1 MPLSME
7 GGIKNQNSNKGI
19 LLQISNLDVA
29 YKYVKVK
36 YVRFFADYQQNR
48 VYEGKEIIKKYEI
61 SDLDTLFI
69 SITGTEQTEDFDPNI
84 LNITKFNPQH
94 ILTQA
99 QCKNM
104 LFMGNVSQ
112 LTDNYKELSDISLRI
127 IPYLAKQNLDTVTNS
142 YQASDPGYYSS
153 ENMYNKVGYFNQEF
167 YSFGIV
173 YIYNNGTLSNVYPT
187 LGLELKD
194 DEWSPNLPSI
204 LEEEK
209 NTTGLIKRNYIPIDN
224 QGWIDINNSRYL
236 NAKGV
241 CKINTESPYQKNT
254 VFNIKFNIP
263 EDVSEYLIEKLNIRG
278 YFFVRQKRTPN
289 CLAQGYLLPFDEQ
302 LKAPI
307 LETGLNNKKYYTECF
322 VTQKKTITEQIP
334 APRLLSSIT
343 GRTTIDI
350 TTTIAQPKYV
360 SQTYEGRLREYSK
373 SFKPSN
379 HCYALICPD
388 FLLNQP
394 YYNQIFN
401 SSEFYIRQISD
412 NSELVQESRLYK
424 ETESVNYNDNSNLN
438 KVTLCSVTENVP
450 TVAINDKI
458 YKLEKGKAEEAFRFE
473 YAEVDTGT
481 YSAGDDSAKK
491 TVNDATNIVRGW
503 YSPFVAVYSENSL
516 QTGQLYAI
524 YQTNS
529 LNLVEQFNQRMY
541 LSEPYYAI
549 SQRNSLIKK
558 DVNINCFRGDCYI
571 NTFTYRLNRNFND
584 PSLPNNDDIIDEKTW
599 IDNYDAF
606 NSGKWNKISLSD
618 LNGLQMGS
626 WITFKCRSSI
636 NYALRSVDH
645 SYVSEE
651 ALMGAPR
658 SFYPKSQLFAKG
670 ENKLPESYLYN
681 DAYRTTVGY
690 KCYYALQDV
699 NYIKNN
705 FSNRIQYSAIAIQDS
720 FKNNYRDSLSTYHRD
735 YSIEYGSIQKLVSF
749 EGYLLV
755 IMEHGIGLAVI
766 NERILA
772 GQGDGNPVFINT
784 QNVLPEELTI
794 ITDTIGTQWPE
805 SVIKT
810 ESGYVYGVDTVSKK
824 IWRVKGQQLEIIS
837 DFKVNKFLIDNIS
850 LGERELY
857 PTIGLKNIKTH
868 YNNNKKDVMFTFYDD
883 VYKDEEKVWNL
894 CFNELLNE
902 FVTFYSWVPSYSENI
917 DTQFFTFNRNTS
929 KWLSLLAKSNYNIPT
944 NHGIVLDSPV
954 CNLSNELEYDSL
966 PAVYYSPQLDQA
978 VTIKNQDGTTTS
990 LQPQTINKNI
1000 ILPNVKFKIEKDHQQ
1015 NYKYFDI
1022 AQRIGENIAN
1032 LKYDYI
1038 RYLVKNGYDDQH
1050 RIYYWLSYILEPKI
1064 DENGDHIKDDQGED
1078 ILIDY
1083 LGINQDVII
1092 NTDVCSF
1099 QMKFT
1104 VNGLQ
1109 DFNLKNYTTQRIEGA
1124 SFIIPKEKTIM
1135 LYKHNDGYYK
1145 TYTMQ
1150 SVDPGISDTSILKEI
1165 LQSKG
1170 DVPEGIDTYRWATPN
1185 DTLYEDSQ
1193 GPIDYVSLGYEDN
1206 ILEYPQQTG
1215 VTPKWATYDWIL
1227 YKHSLQEQNNQ
1238 GQEELRE
1245 HWLTSKYIYDKNT
1258 NELISTSQESKLLSS
1273 FVTIPSMLS
1282 IYQYRGDS
1290 ICKFFG
1296 ETSEGLEILKYNEEN
1311 NLYEAVSDIV
1321 MNGIYKIKAENI
1333 SVANLK
1339 YGSLQRLSIPISFPR
1354 RFYNGNVNF
1363 KIQDLKIE
1371 EGDKCTPYTPYGAN
1385 LPERIYTTL
1394 DIDELK
1400 NKFKQQKVIQ
1410 LYVTPYYEY
1419 TIPEANTVQEIQLDK
1434 TQTVAFTLS
1443 DIVNNPMLTDEDQ
1456 DWPALSTDFYLHGQA
1471 GIFNVAENLYPTYWY
1486 GETHPFEFEFVVN
1499 DKIAQQKI
1507 FNNLVIVANKVE
1519 PESFHFEIEGDNYEF
1534 SYDKRTMYFR
1544 QEATK
1549 NLYQNL
1555 GSDILYNRKYTDI
1568 IEDKYTQEQYY
1579 RGGDDYKY
1587 DISGMSYPVAT
1598 GGLVQQKKSTIFP
1611 LYYNRIDT
1619 YNEIYDIYR
1628 EMIDKDSNAY
1638 DFKNLS
1644 GSEIKWYRD
1653 LNQFNIVTHI
1663 KNSPID
1669 LVGRLRGNSFYKEGT
1684 WNVQIPSIIFN
1695 QANEFN
1701 SNGQSTWVTVS
1712 DTLKEDGPLSEAIW
1726 NSDDKK
1732 YLLLQ

>member
-1 MPLSME
+1 MENTVKFKLFLNTLRQQGNLTYEYNPFYNYQTDVDLCKIDDTYIVPRDCAVNIKTGDILTKLKTTTSGTYYIDLRGKEFFIKDSKSNATDDSDFIKEFDEKNLFATAGSIIDLDTDKLGFDLEHPVDIEVQPSYDGSVNLILNDNKNIPRLINSRFSVREKNTYEIVDRIGENDTNIYNSKNFEKDSALYFQQSTIASTQFVQLTVGNLPVGQYCFYFSYCDSDGNESDIIDETGVIPVFIGADKMPLSME

-29 YKYVKVK
+29 YKYVKVR
-36 YVRFFADYQQNR
+36 YVRFFADYRQNR

-127 IPYLAKQNLDTVTNS
+127 IPCLAKQNLDTVTNS

-194 DEWSPNLPSI
+194 DGWSPNLPSI

-209 NTTGLIKRNYIPIDN
+209 TTTGETIPGLIKRNYIPIDN

-236 NAKGV
+236 NSKGV
-241 CKINTESPYQKNT
+241 CKINTESSYQKNT
-254 VFNIKFNIP
+254 VFNIKFTIP
-263 EDVSEYLIEKLNIRG
+263 KEVSEYLIEKLNIRG

-438 KVTLCSVTENVP
+438 KVTLCSVTEDVP

-929 KWLSLLAKSNYNIPT
+929 KWLSLLARSNYNIPT

-954 CNLSNELEYDSL
+954 CNLDSL
-966 PAVYYSPQLDQA
+966 PIVYYSPQLDQA
-978 VTIKNQDGTTTS
+978 VTIKNQDGTTKL
-990 LQPQTINKNI
+990 LQTQTKNQNI
-1000 ILPNVKFKIEKDHQQ
+1000 ILPGVKFNIEKDHWQ
-1015 NYKYFDI
+1015 NYKCFSI
-1022 AQRIGENIAN
+1022 SEESNRIETTLEND
-1032 LKYDYI
+1032 K
-1038 RYLVKNGYDDQH
+1038 
-1050 RIYYWLSYILEPKI
+1050 
-1064 DENGDHIKDDQGED
+1064 
-1078 ILIDY
+1078 
-1083 LGINQDVII
+1083 
-1092 NTDVCSF
+1092 
-1099 QMKFT
+1099 
-1104 VNGLQ
+1104 
-1109 DFNLKNYTTQRIEGA
+1109 LKNL
-1124 SFIIPKEKTIM
+1124 FKT
-1135 LYKHNDGYYK
+1135 
-1145 TYTMQ
+1145 
-1150 SVDPGISDTSILKEI
+1150 
-1165 LQSKG
+1165 
-1170 DVPEGIDTYRWATPN
+1170 
-1185 DTLYEDSQ
+1185 
-1193 GPIDYVSLGYEDN
+1193 
-1206 ILEYPQQTG
+1206 
-1215 VTPKWATYDWIL
+1215 
-1227 YKHSLQEQNNQ
+1227 
-1238 GQEELRE
+1238 
-1245 HWLTSKYIYDKNT
+1245 
-1258 NELISTSQESKLLSS
+1258 
-1273 FVTIPSMLS
+1273 
-1282 IYQYRGDS
+1282 
-1290 ICKFFG
+1290 
-1296 ETSEGLEILKYNEEN
+1296 
-1311 NLYEAVSDIV
+1311 
-1321 MNGIYKIKAENI
+1321 
-1333 SVANLK
+1333 
-1339 YGSLQRLSIPISFPR
+1339 
-1354 RFYNGNVNF
+1354 
-1363 KIQDLKIE
+1363 
-1371 EGDKCTPYTPYGAN
+1371 
-1385 LPERIYTTL
+1385 
-1394 DIDELK
+1394 
-1400 NKFKQQKVIQ
+1400 QKVVQ
-1410 LYVTPYYEY
+1410 LYVTPYYKYAIPGSE
-1419 TIPEANTVQEIQLDK
+1419 TIQEIQLDK
-1434 TQTVAFTLS
+1434 TQIVAFTLS
-1443 DIVNNPMLTDEDQ
+1443 DIVNNSMLTDDAQ

-1568 IEDKYTQEQYY
+1568 VEDKYTQEQYY
-1579 RGGDDYKY
+1579 RGGDNYKY

-1669 LVGRLRGNSFYKEGT
+1669 LVGILRGNSFYKEGT

-1695 QANEFN
+1695 QANEYK
-1701 SNGQSTWVTVS
+1701 S
-1712 DTLKEDGPLSEAIW
+1712 DGTSKWIDVLDDLKKDGPLKDWDNKIPPIVINTDQIPDDLDEEKVTVDRLPNIYQNGYWTKSITTTPWTSRKEVKIRDKWMKVRIRYSGKNLAIIHSIMTLF
-1726 NSDDKK
+1726 NIS
-1732 YLLLQ
+1732 YN

>member
-1 MPLSME
+1 MENTVTFNLFLNTLRQQGNLTYEYNPFYNYQTDVDLCKIDDTYIVPRDCAVNIKTGDILTKLKTTTSGTYYIDLRGKEFFIKDPNSNVKDDDSDFIKGFDEKNLFATAGSIIDLDTDKLGFDLEHPVDIEVQPSYDGSVNLILNDNKNIPRLINSRFSVREKNTYEIVDRIGENDTNIYNSKNFEKDSALYFQQSTIASTQFVQLIVGNLPVGQYCFYFSYCDSDGNESDIIDETGVIPVFIGADKMPLSIE

-29 YKYVKVK
+29 YKYIKVR

-209 NTTGLIKRNYIPIDN
+209 TTSGLIKRNYIPIDN
-224 QGWIDINNSRYL
+224 QGWVDINNSRYL

-241 CKINTESPYQKNT
+241 CKINTESSYQKNT

-263 EDVSEYLIEKLNIRG
+263 KEVSEYLIEKLNIRG
-278 YFFVRQKRTPN
+278 YFFVRQKRVPN

-350 TTTIAQPKYV
+350 TTTITQPKYV

-438 KVTLCSVTENVP
+438 KVTLCSVTEDVP

-503 YSPFVAVYSENSL
+503 YSPFVAVYSENNL

-529 LNLVEQFNQRMY
+529 LNLTEQFNQRMY

-681 DAYRTTVGY
+681 DAYRITVGY
-690 KCYYALQDV
+690 KCYYTLQDV

-824 IWRVKGQQLEIIS
+824 IWRVKGQSLEIIS

-954 CNLSNELEYDSL
+954 CNLNSL
-966 PAVYYSPQLDQA
+966 PMVYYSPQLDQA
-978 VTIKNQDGTTTS
+978 VIIKNQDGTTKS
-990 LQPQTINKNI
+990 LQTQTKNQNI
-1000 ILPNVKFKIEKDHQQ
+1000 ILPDVKFKIEKDHWQ
-1015 NYKYFDI
+1015 NYKCFSI
-1022 AQRIGENIAN
+1022 SESNRIE
-1032 LKYDYI
+1032 
-1038 RYLVKNGYDDQH
+1038 
-1050 RIYYWLSYILEPKI
+1050 
-1064 DENGDHIKDDQGED
+1064 
-1078 ILIDY
+1078 
-1083 LGINQDVII
+1083 
-1092 NTDVCSF
+1092 T
-1099 QMKFT
+1099 T
-1104 VNGLQ
+1104 
-1109 DFNLKNYTTQRIEGA
+1109 LKN
-1124 SFIIPKEKTIM
+1124 
-1135 LYKHNDGYYK
+1135 
-1145 TYTMQ
+1145 
-1150 SVDPGISDTSILKEI
+1150 
-1165 LQSKG
+1165 
-1170 DVPEGIDTYRWATPN
+1170 
-1185 DTLYEDSQ
+1185 
-1193 GPIDYVSLGYEDN
+1193 
-1206 ILEYPQQTG
+1206 
-1215 VTPKWATYDWIL
+1215 
-1227 YKHSLQEQNNQ
+1227 
-1238 GQEELRE
+1238 
-1245 HWLTSKYIYDKNT
+1245 
-1258 NELISTSQESKLLSS
+1258 
-1273 FVTIPSMLS
+1273 
-1282 IYQYRGDS
+1282 
-1290 ICKFFG
+1290 
-1296 ETSEGLEILKYNEEN
+1296 
-1311 NLYEAVSDIV
+1311 
-1321 MNGIYKIKAENI
+1321 
-1333 SVANLK
+1333 
-1339 YGSLQRLSIPISFPR
+1339 
-1354 RFYNGNVNF
+1354 
-1363 KIQDLKIE
+1363 
-1371 EGDKCTPYTPYGAN
+1371 
-1385 LPERIYTTL
+1385 
-1394 DIDELK
+1394 DELK
-1400 NKFKQQKVIQ
+1400 NLFKTQKVIQ
-1410 LYVTPYYEY
+1410 LYVTPYYKY
-1419 TIPEANTVQEIQLDK
+1419 TIPGSETIQEIQLDK
-1434 TQTVAFTLS
+1434 TQIVAFTLS
-1443 DIVNNPMLTDEDQ
+1443 DIVNNPMLTDD

-1555 GSDILYNRKYTDI
+1555 GSNILYNRKYTDI
-1568 IEDKYTQEQYY
+1568 VEDKYTQEQYY
-1579 RGGDDYKY
+1579 RGGNDYKY

-1653 LNQFNIVTHI
+1653 LNQFNIITHI

-1669 LVGRLRGNSFYKEGT
+1669 LVGRLRGNSFYKEST

-1701 SNGQSTWVTVS
+1701 SNGQSTWVTVN
-1712 DTLKEDGPLSEAIW
+1712 DILKEDGPLNKDIW
-1726 NSDDKK
+1726 NSEDKK
-1732 YLLLQ
+1732 IPPIVVNSQQIPNDLETEKITYQKLPNIYQKNQYWTKSISTEPWTTRKEAKIRDKWMKVRIRYSGKNLAIIHSIMTLFNISYN

>member
-1 MPLSME
+1 MENTVKFNLFLNTLRQQGNLTYEYNPFYNYQTDVDLCKIDDTYIVPRDCAVNIKTGDILTKLKTTTSGTYYIDLRGKEFFIKDPKSNVKDDDSDFIKEFDEKNLFATAGSIIDLDTDKLGFDLEHPVDIEVQPSYDGSVNLILNDNKNIPRLINSRFSVREKNTYEIVDRIGENDTNIYNSKNFEKDSALYFQQSTIASTQFVQLIVGSLPVGQYCFYFSYCDSDGNESDIIDETGVIPVFIGADKIPLSME

-29 YKYVKVK
+29 YKYVKVR
-36 YVRFFADYQQNR
+36 YVRFFADYRQNR

-127 IPYLAKQNLDTVTNS
+127 IPCLAKQNLDTVTNS

-194 DEWSPNLPSI
+194 DGWSPNITSI

-209 NTTGLIKRNYIPIDN
+209 TTTGETIPGLIKRNYIPIDN

-236 NAKGV
+236 NSKGV
-241 CKINTESPYQKNT
+241 CKINTESSYQKNT
-254 VFNIKFNIP
+254 VFNIKFTIP
-263 EDVSEYLIEKLNIRG
+263 KEVSEYLIEKLNIRG

-388 FLLNQP
+388 FLLNQS

-424 ETESVNYNDNSNLN
+424 EIESVNYNDNSNLN
-438 KVTLCSVTENVP
+438 KVTLCSVTEDLP
-450 TVAINDKI
+450 TVVINDKI

-929 KWLSLLAKSNYNIPT
+929 KWLSLLARSNYNIPT

-954 CNLSNELEYDSL
+954 CNLNSL
-966 PAVYYSPQLDQA
+966 PTVYYSPQLDQA
-978 VTIKNQDGTTTS
+978 VTIKNQDGTTKL
-990 LQPQTINKNI
+990 LQTQTKNQNI
-1000 ILPNVKFKIEKDHQQ
+1000 ILPGVKFEIEKDHWQ
-1015 NYKYFDI
+1015 NYKCFSI
-1022 AQRIGENIAN
+1022 SESN
-1032 LKYDYI
+1032 
-1038 RYLVKNGYDDQH
+1038 
-1050 RIYYWLSYILEPKI
+1050 
-1064 DENGDHIKDDQGED
+1064 
-1078 ILIDY
+1078 
-1083 LGINQDVII
+1083 
-1092 NTDVCSF
+1092 
-1099 QMKFT
+1099 
-1104 VNGLQ
+1104 
-1109 DFNLKNYTTQRIEGA
+1109 RIE
-1124 SFIIPKEKTIM
+1124 
-1135 LYKHNDGYYK
+1135 
-1145 TYTMQ
+1145 
-1150 SVDPGISDTSILKEI
+1150 
-1165 LQSKG
+1165 
-1170 DVPEGIDTYRWATPN
+1170 
-1185 DTLYEDSQ
+1185 
-1193 GPIDYVSLGYEDN
+1193 
-1206 ILEYPQQTG
+1206 
-1215 VTPKWATYDWIL
+1215 
-1227 YKHSLQEQNNQ
+1227 
-1238 GQEELRE
+1238 
-1245 HWLTSKYIYDKNT
+1245 
-1258 NELISTSQESKLLSS
+1258 
-1273 FVTIPSMLS
+1273 
-1282 IYQYRGDS
+1282 
-1290 ICKFFG
+1290 
-1296 ETSEGLEILKYNEEN
+1296 
-1311 NLYEAVSDIV
+1311 
-1321 MNGIYKIKAENI
+1321 
-1333 SVANLK
+1333 
-1339 YGSLQRLSIPISFPR
+1339 
-1354 RFYNGNVNF
+1354 
-1363 KIQDLKIE
+1363 
-1371 EGDKCTPYTPYGAN
+1371 
-1385 LPERIYTTL
+1385 TTL
-1394 DIDELK
+1394 ENDELK
-1400 NKFKQQKVIQ
+1400 NLFKTQKVVQ
-1410 LYVTPYYEY
+1410 LYITPYYEY
-1419 TIPEANTVQEIQLDK
+1419 TIPGSNTIQKIQLDK

-1443 DIVNNPMLTDEDQ
+1443 DIVNNPMLTDED
-1456 DWPALSTDFYLHGQA
+1456 WPALSTDFYLHGQA
-1471 GIFNVAENLYPTYWY
+1471 CIFNVA
-1486 GETHPFEFEFVVN
+1486 
-1499 DKIAQQKI
+1499 
-1507 FNNLVIVANKVE
+1507 
-1519 PESFHFEIEGDNYEF
+1519 
-1534 SYDKRTMYFR
+1534 
-1544 QEATK
+1544 
-1549 NLYQNL
+1549 
-1555 GSDILYNRKYTDI
+1555 
-1568 IEDKYTQEQYY
+1568 
-1579 RGGDDYKY
+1579 
-1587 DISGMSYPVAT
+1587 
-1598 GGLVQQKKSTIFP
+1598 
-1611 LYYNRIDT
+1611 
-1619 YNEIYDIYR
+1619 
-1628 EMIDKDSNAY
+1628 
-1638 DFKNLS
+1638 
-1644 GSEIKWYRD
+1644 
-1653 LNQFNIVTHI
+1653 
-1663 KNSPID
+1663 
-1669 LVGRLRGNSFYKEGT
+1669 
-1684 WNVQIPSIIFN
+1684 
-1695 QANEFN
+1695 
-1701 SNGQSTWVTVS
+1701 
-1712 DTLKEDGPLSEAIW
+1712 
-1726 NSDDKK
+1726 
-1732 YLLLQ
+1732 

>member
-1 MPLSME
+1 MENTVEFNLFLNTLRQQGNLTYEYNPFYNYQTDVDLCKIDDTYIVPRDCAVNIKTGDILTKLKTTTSGTYYVDLRGKEFFIKKDSKSNATDDSDFIKEFDEKNLFATAGSIIDLDTDKLGFDLEHPVDIEVQPSYDGSVNLILNDNKNIPRLINSRFSVREKNTYEIVDRIGENDTNIYNSKNFEKDSALYFQQSTIASTQFVQLIVGNLPVGQYCFYFSYCDSDGNESDIIDETGVIPVFIGADKMPLSME

-29 YKYVKVK
+29 YKYVKVR
-36 YVRFFADYQQNR
+36 YVRFFADYKQNR

-112 LTDNYKELSDISLRI
+112 LTDNYKELADISLRI

-204 LEEEK
+204 LEEEET
-209 NTTGLIKRNYIPIDN
+209 TTGLIKRNYIPIDN

-241 CKINTESPYQKNT
+241 CKINTESSYQKNT

-263 EDVSEYLIEKLNIRG
+263 KEVSEYLIEKLNIRG

-401 SSEFYIRQISD
+401 SSEFYIKQISD

-438 KVTLCSVTENVP
+438 KVTLCSVTEDVP

-929 KWLSLLAKSNYNIPT
+929 KWLSLLAKSNYNIST

-954 CNLSNELEYDSL
+954 CNLNSL
-966 PAVYYSPQLDQA
+966 PTVYYSPQLDQA

-990 LQPQTINKNI
+990 LQTQTKNQNI
-1000 ILPNVKFKIEKDHQQ
+1000 ILPGINFKIEKDHWQ
-1015 NYKYFDI
+1015 NYKCFSI
-1022 AQRIGENIAN
+1022 SKSNRIE
-1032 LKYDYI
+1032 
-1038 RYLVKNGYDDQH
+1038 
-1050 RIYYWLSYILEPKI
+1050 
-1064 DENGDHIKDDQGED
+1064 
-1078 ILIDY
+1078 
-1083 LGINQDVII
+1083 
-1092 NTDVCSF
+1092 T
-1099 QMKFT
+1099 T
-1104 VNGLQ
+1104 
-1109 DFNLKNYTTQRIEGA
+1109 LKN
-1124 SFIIPKEKTIM
+1124 
-1135 LYKHNDGYYK
+1135 
-1145 TYTMQ
+1145 
-1150 SVDPGISDTSILKEI
+1150 
-1165 LQSKG
+1165 
-1170 DVPEGIDTYRWATPN
+1170 
-1185 DTLYEDSQ
+1185 
-1193 GPIDYVSLGYEDN
+1193 
-1206 ILEYPQQTG
+1206 
-1215 VTPKWATYDWIL
+1215 
-1227 YKHSLQEQNNQ
+1227 
-1238 GQEELRE
+1238 
-1245 HWLTSKYIYDKNT
+1245 
-1258 NELISTSQESKLLSS
+1258 
-1273 FVTIPSMLS
+1273 
-1282 IYQYRGDS
+1282 
-1290 ICKFFG
+1290 
-1296 ETSEGLEILKYNEEN
+1296 
-1311 NLYEAVSDIV
+1311 
-1321 MNGIYKIKAENI
+1321 
-1333 SVANLK
+1333 
-1339 YGSLQRLSIPISFPR
+1339 
-1354 RFYNGNVNF
+1354 
-1363 KIQDLKIE
+1363 
-1371 EGDKCTPYTPYGAN
+1371 
-1385 LPERIYTTL
+1385 
-1394 DIDELK
+1394 DELK
-1400 NKFKQQKVIQ
+1400 NLFKTQKVIQ

-1419 TIPEANTVQEIQLDK
+1419 TIPGSETIQEIQLDK

-1443 DIVNNPMLTDEDQ
+1443 DIVSNTMLTDE

-1555 GSDILYNRKYTDI
+1555 GSDILYNRKYTDVVK
-1568 IEDKYTQEQYY
+1568 DKYTQEQYY
-1579 RGGDDYKY
+1579 RGGDAYKY

-1712 DTLKEDGPLSEAIW
+1712 NTLKEDGPLSEDIW

-1732 YLLLQ
+1732 IPPIVVNSQQIPNDLKTGEITYKRLPNIYQKNIDQTNGYWTKSINTEPWTTRKETKIRDKWMKVRIRYSGKNLAIIHSIMTLFNISYN

>member
-1 MPLSME
+1 MENTVKFKLFLNTLRQQGNLTYEYNPFYNYQTDVDLCKIDDTYIVPRDCAVNIKTGDILTKLKTTTSGTYYIDLRGKEFFIKDSKSNATDDSDFIKEFDEKNLFATAGSIIDLDTDKLGFDLEHPVDIEVQPSYDGSVNLILNDNKNIPRLINSRFSVREKNTYEIVDRIGENDTNIYNSKNFEKDSALYFQQSTIASTQFVQLIVGNLPVGQYCFYFSYCDSDGNESDIIDETGVIPVFIGADKMPLSME

-29 YKYVKVK
+29 YKYVKVR
-36 YVRFFADYQQNR
+36 YVRFFADYRQNR

-127 IPYLAKQNLDTVTNS
+127 IPCLAKQNLDTVTNS

-194 DEWSPNLPSI
+194 DGWSPNLPSI

-209 NTTGLIKRNYIPIDN
+209 TTTGETIPGLIKRNYIPIDN

-236 NAKGV
+236 NSKGV
-241 CKINTESPYQKNT
+241 CKINTESSYQKNT
-254 VFNIKFNIP
+254 VFNIKFTIP
-263 EDVSEYLIEKLNIRG
+263 KEVSEYLIEKLNIRG

-438 KVTLCSVTENVP
+438 KVTLCSVTEDVP

-929 KWLSLLAKSNYNIPT
+929 KWLSLLARSNYNIPT

-954 CNLSNELEYDSL
+954 CNLDSL
-966 PAVYYSPQLDQA
+966 PIVYYSPQLDQA
-978 VTIKNQDGTTTS
+978 VTIKNQDGTTKL
-990 LQPQTINKNI
+990 LQTQTKNQNI
-1000 ILPNVKFKIEKDHQQ
+1000 ILPGVKFNIEKDHWQ
-1015 NYKYFDI
+1015 NYKCFSI
-1022 AQRIGENIAN
+1022 SEESNRIETTLEND
-1032 LKYDYI
+1032 K
-1038 RYLVKNGYDDQH
+1038 
-1050 RIYYWLSYILEPKI
+1050 
-1064 DENGDHIKDDQGED
+1064 
-1078 ILIDY
+1078 
-1083 LGINQDVII
+1083 
-1092 NTDVCSF
+1092 
-1099 QMKFT
+1099 
-1104 VNGLQ
+1104 
-1109 DFNLKNYTTQRIEGA
+1109 LKNL
-1124 SFIIPKEKTIM
+1124 FKT
-1135 LYKHNDGYYK
+1135 
-1145 TYTMQ
+1145 
-1150 SVDPGISDTSILKEI
+1150 
-1165 LQSKG
+1165 
-1170 DVPEGIDTYRWATPN
+1170 
-1185 DTLYEDSQ
+1185 
-1193 GPIDYVSLGYEDN
+1193 
-1206 ILEYPQQTG
+1206 
-1215 VTPKWATYDWIL
+1215 
-1227 YKHSLQEQNNQ
+1227 
-1238 GQEELRE
+1238 
-1245 HWLTSKYIYDKNT
+1245 
-1258 NELISTSQESKLLSS
+1258 
-1273 FVTIPSMLS
+1273 
-1282 IYQYRGDS
+1282 
-1290 ICKFFG
+1290 
-1296 ETSEGLEILKYNEEN
+1296 
-1311 NLYEAVSDIV
+1311 
-1321 MNGIYKIKAENI
+1321 
-1333 SVANLK
+1333 
-1339 YGSLQRLSIPISFPR
+1339 
-1354 RFYNGNVNF
+1354 
-1363 KIQDLKIE
+1363 
-1371 EGDKCTPYTPYGAN
+1371 
-1385 LPERIYTTL
+1385 
-1394 DIDELK
+1394 
-1400 NKFKQQKVIQ
+1400 QKVVQ
-1410 LYVTPYYEY
+1410 LYVTPYYKYAIPGSE
-1419 TIPEANTVQEIQLDK
+1419 TIQEIQLDK
-1434 TQTVAFTLS
+1434 TQIVAFTLS
-1443 DIVNNPMLTDEDQ
+1443 DIVNNSMLTDDAQ

-1568 IEDKYTQEQYY
+1568 VEDKYTQEQYY
-1579 RGGDDYKY
+1579 RGGDNYKY

-1669 LVGRLRGNSFYKEGT
+1669 LVGILRGNSFYKEGT

-1695 QANEFN
+1695 QANEYK
-1701 SNGQSTWVTVS
+1701 S
-1712 DTLKEDGPLSEAIW
+1712 DGTSKWIDVLDDLKKDGPLKDWDNKIPPIVINTDQIPDDLDEEKVTVDRLPNIYQNGYWTKSITTTPWTSRKEVKIRDKWMKVRIRYSGKNLAIIHSIMTLF
-1726 NSDDKK
+1726 NIS
-1732 YLLLQ
+1732 YN

>member
-1 MPLSME
+1 MENTVKFKLFLNTLRQQGNLTYEYNPFYNYQTDVDLCKIDDTYIVPRDCAVNIKTGDILTKLKTTTSGTYYIDLRGKEFFIKDPKSNVKDDDSDFIKEFDEKNLFATAGSIIDLDTDKLGFDLEHPVDIEVQPSYDGSVNLILNDNKNIPRLINSRFSVREKNTYEIVDRIGENDTNIYNSKNFEKDSALYFQQSTIASTQFVQLTVGNLPVGQYCFYFSYCDSDGNESDIIDETGVIPVFIGADKMPLSME

-29 YKYVKVK
+29 YKYVKVR
-36 YVRFFADYQQNR
+36 YVRFFADYRQNR

-127 IPYLAKQNLDTVTNS
+127 IPCLAKQNLDTVTNS

-194 DEWSPNLPSI
+194 DGWSPNLPSI

-209 NTTGLIKRNYIPIDN
+209 TTTGETIPGLIKRNYIPIDN

-236 NAKGV
+236 NSKGV
-241 CKINTESPYQKNT
+241 CKINTESSYQKNT
-254 VFNIKFNIP
+254 VFNIKFTIP
-263 EDVSEYLIEKLNIRG
+263 KEVSEYLIEKLNIRG

-438 KVTLCSVTENVP
+438 KVTLCSVTEDVP

-929 KWLSLLAKSNYNIPT
+929 KWLSLLARSNYNIPT

-954 CNLSNELEYDSL
+954 CNLDSL
-966 PAVYYSPQLDQA
+966 PIVYYSPQLDQA
-978 VTIKNQDGTTTS
+978 VTIKNQDGTTKL
-990 LQPQTINKNI
+990 LQTQTKNQNI
-1000 ILPNVKFKIEKDHQQ
+1000 ILPGVKFKIEKDHWQ
-1015 NYKYFDI
+1015 NYKCFSI
-1022 AQRIGENIAN
+1022 SESNRIE
-1032 LKYDYI
+1032 
-1038 RYLVKNGYDDQH
+1038 
-1050 RIYYWLSYILEPKI
+1050 
-1064 DENGDHIKDDQGED
+1064 
-1078 ILIDY
+1078 
-1083 LGINQDVII
+1083 
-1092 NTDVCSF
+1092 T
-1099 QMKFT
+1099 T
-1104 VNGLQ
+1104 
-1109 DFNLKNYTTQRIEGA
+1109 LKN
-1124 SFIIPKEKTIM
+1124 
-1135 LYKHNDGYYK
+1135 
-1145 TYTMQ
+1145 
-1150 SVDPGISDTSILKEI
+1150 
-1165 LQSKG
+1165 
-1170 DVPEGIDTYRWATPN
+1170 
-1185 DTLYEDSQ
+1185 
-1193 GPIDYVSLGYEDN
+1193 
-1206 ILEYPQQTG
+1206 
-1215 VTPKWATYDWIL
+1215 
-1227 YKHSLQEQNNQ
+1227 
-1238 GQEELRE
+1238 
-1245 HWLTSKYIYDKNT
+1245 
-1258 NELISTSQESKLLSS
+1258 
-1273 FVTIPSMLS
+1273 
-1282 IYQYRGDS
+1282 
-1290 ICKFFG
+1290 
-1296 ETSEGLEILKYNEEN
+1296 
-1311 NLYEAVSDIV
+1311 
-1321 MNGIYKIKAENI
+1321 
-1333 SVANLK
+1333 
-1339 YGSLQRLSIPISFPR
+1339 
-1354 RFYNGNVNF
+1354 
-1363 KIQDLKIE
+1363 
-1371 EGDKCTPYTPYGAN
+1371 
-1385 LPERIYTTL
+1385 
-1394 DIDELK
+1394 DELK
-1400 NKFKQQKVIQ
+1400 KLFKTQKVVQ
-1410 LYVTPYYEY
+1410 LYVTPYYKYAIPGSE
-1419 TIPEANTVQEIQLDK
+1419 TIQEIQLDK
-1434 TQTVAFTLS
+1434 TQIVAFTLS
-1443 DIVNNPMLTDEDQ
+1443 DIVNNSMLTDDEQ

-1568 IEDKYTQEQYY
+1568 VEDKYTQEQYY
-1579 RGGDDYKY
+1579 RGGDNYKY

-1669 LVGRLRGNSFYKEGT
+1669 LVGILRGNSFYKEGT

-1695 QANEFN
+1695 QANEYK
-1701 SNGQSTWVTVS
+1701 S
-1712 DTLKEDGPLSEAIW
+1712 DGTSKWINVLDDLKKDGPLKDWDNKIPPIVINTDQIPDDLDEEKVTVDRLPNIYQNGYWTKSITTTPWTSRKEVKIRDKWMKVRIRYSGKNLAIIHSIMTLF
-1726 NSDDKK
+1726 NIS
-1732 YLLLQ
+1732 YN

>member
-1 MPLSME
+1 MENTVKFNLFLNTLRQQGNLTYEYNPFYNYQTDVDLCKIDDTYIVPRDCAVNIKTGDILTKLKTTTSGTYYIDLRGKEFFIKDSKSNVKDDDSDFIKEFDEKNLFATAGSIIDLDTDKLGFDLEHPVDIEVQPSYDGSVNLILNDNKNIPRLINSRFSVREKNTYEIVDRIGENDTNIYNSKNFEKDSALYFQQSTIASTQFVQLIVGSLPVGQYCFYFSYCDSDGNESDIIDETGVIPVFIGADKMPLSME

-29 YKYVKVK
+29 YKYVKVR
-36 YVRFFADYQQNR
+36 YVRFFADYRQNR

-127 IPYLAKQNLDTVTNS
+127 IPCLAKQNLDTVTNS

-194 DEWSPNLPSI
+194 DGWSPNLPSI

-209 NTTGLIKRNYIPIDN
+209 TTTGETIPGLIKRNYIPIDN

-236 NAKGV
+236 NSKGV
-241 CKINTESPYQKNT
+241 CKINTESSYQKNT
-254 VFNIKFNIP
+254 IFNIKFTIP
-263 EDVSEYLIEKLNIRG
+263 KEVSEYLIEKLNIRG
-278 YFFVRQKRTPN
+278 YFFVRQKRVPN

-350 TTTIAQPKYV
+350 TTTITQPKYI

-424 ETESVNYNDNSNLN
+424 EIESVNYNDNSNLN
-438 KVTLCSVTENVP
+438 KVTLCSVTEDVP

-516 QTGQLYAI
+516 KTGQLYAI

-954 CNLSNELEYDSL
+954 CNLNSL
-966 PAVYYSPQLDQA
+966 PTVYYSPQLNQA
-978 VTIKNQDGTTTS
+978 VTIKNQDGTTKL
-990 LQPQTINKNI
+990 LQTQTKNQNI
-1000 ILPNVKFKIEKDHQQ
+1000 ILPGVKFNIEKDHWQ
-1015 NYKYFDI
+1015 NYKCFSI
-1022 AQRIGENIAN
+1022 SESN
-1032 LKYDYI
+1032 
-1038 RYLVKNGYDDQH
+1038 
-1050 RIYYWLSYILEPKI
+1050 
-1064 DENGDHIKDDQGED
+1064 
-1078 ILIDY
+1078 
-1083 LGINQDVII
+1083 
-1092 NTDVCSF
+1092 
-1099 QMKFT
+1099 
-1104 VNGLQ
+1104 
-1109 DFNLKNYTTQRIEGA
+1109 RIE
-1124 SFIIPKEKTIM
+1124 
-1135 LYKHNDGYYK
+1135 
-1145 TYTMQ
+1145 
-1150 SVDPGISDTSILKEI
+1150 
-1165 LQSKG
+1165 
-1170 DVPEGIDTYRWATPN
+1170 
-1185 DTLYEDSQ
+1185 
-1193 GPIDYVSLGYEDN
+1193 
-1206 ILEYPQQTG
+1206 
-1215 VTPKWATYDWIL
+1215 
-1227 YKHSLQEQNNQ
+1227 
-1238 GQEELRE
+1238 
-1245 HWLTSKYIYDKNT
+1245 
-1258 NELISTSQESKLLSS
+1258 
-1273 FVTIPSMLS
+1273 
-1282 IYQYRGDS
+1282 
-1290 ICKFFG
+1290 
-1296 ETSEGLEILKYNEEN
+1296 
-1311 NLYEAVSDIV
+1311 
-1321 MNGIYKIKAENI
+1321 
-1333 SVANLK
+1333 
-1339 YGSLQRLSIPISFPR
+1339 
-1354 RFYNGNVNF
+1354 
-1363 KIQDLKIE
+1363 
-1371 EGDKCTPYTPYGAN
+1371 
-1385 LPERIYTTL
+1385 TTL
-1394 DIDELK
+1394 ENDELK
-1400 NKFKQQKVIQ
+1400 NLFKTQKVVQ

-1419 TIPEANTVQEIQLDK
+1419 TIPGSNTIQKIQLDK

-1443 DIVNNPMLTDEDQ
+1443 DIVNNPMLTDE

-1568 IEDKYTQEQYY
+1568 VEDKYTQEQYY

-1653 LNQFNIVTHI
+1653 LNQFNIITHI

-1712 DTLKEDGPLSEAIW
+1712 SILKEDGPLSKNIW
-1726 NSDDKK
+1726 NSEDKK
-1732 YLLLQ
+1732 IPPIVVNSQQIPNDLKTGEITYKRLPNIYQKNQYWTKSINTEPWTTRKETKIRDKWMKVRIRYSGKNLAIIHSIMTLFNISYN

>member
-1 MPLSME
+1 MKNTVEFNLFLNTLRQQGNLTYEYNPFYNYQTDVDLCKIDDTYIVPRDCAVNIKTGDILTKLKTTTSGTYYIDLRGKEFFIKDPKSNVKDDDSDFIKEFDEKNLFATAGSIIDLDTDKLGFDLEHPVDIEVQPSYDGSVNLILNDNKNIPRLINSRFSVREKNTYEIVDRIGENDTNIYNSKNFEKDSALYFQQSTIASTQFVQLTVGNLPVGQYCFYFSYCDSDGNESDIIDETGVIPVFIGADKMPLSME

-29 YKYVKVK
+29 YKYVKVR
-36 YVRFFADYQQNR
+36 YVRFFADYRQNR

-127 IPYLAKQNLDTVTNS
+127 IPCLAKQNLDTVTNS

-194 DEWSPNLPSI
+194 DGWSPNLPSI

-209 NTTGLIKRNYIPIDN
+209 TTTGETIPGLIKRNYIPIDN

-236 NAKGV
+236 NSKGV
-241 CKINTESPYQKNT
+241 CKINTESSYQKNT
-254 VFNIKFNIP
+254 VFNIKFTIP
-263 EDVSEYLIEKLNIRG
+263 KEVSEYLIEKLNIRG

-438 KVTLCSVTENVP
+438 KVTLCSVTEDVP

-929 KWLSLLAKSNYNIPT
+929 KWLSLLARSNYNIPT

-954 CNLSNELEYDSL
+954 CNLDSL
-966 PAVYYSPQLDQA
+966 PIVYYSPQLDQA
-978 VTIKNQDGTTTS
+978 VTIKNQDGTTKL
-990 LQPQTINKNI
+990 LQTQTKNQNI
-1000 ILPNVKFKIEKDHQQ
+1000 ILPGVKFNIEKDHWQ
-1015 NYKYFDI
+1015 NYKCFSI
-1022 AQRIGENIAN
+1022 SESN
-1032 LKYDYI
+1032 
-1038 RYLVKNGYDDQH
+1038 
-1050 RIYYWLSYILEPKI
+1050 
-1064 DENGDHIKDDQGED
+1064 
-1078 ILIDY
+1078 
-1083 LGINQDVII
+1083 
-1092 NTDVCSF
+1092 
-1099 QMKFT
+1099 
-1104 VNGLQ
+1104 
-1109 DFNLKNYTTQRIEGA
+1109 RIE
-1124 SFIIPKEKTIM
+1124 
-1135 LYKHNDGYYK
+1135 
-1145 TYTMQ
+1145 
-1150 SVDPGISDTSILKEI
+1150 
-1165 LQSKG
+1165 
-1170 DVPEGIDTYRWATPN
+1170 
-1185 DTLYEDSQ
+1185 
-1193 GPIDYVSLGYEDN
+1193 
-1206 ILEYPQQTG
+1206 
-1215 VTPKWATYDWIL
+1215 
-1227 YKHSLQEQNNQ
+1227 
-1238 GQEELRE
+1238 
-1245 HWLTSKYIYDKNT
+1245 
-1258 NELISTSQESKLLSS
+1258 
-1273 FVTIPSMLS
+1273 
-1282 IYQYRGDS
+1282 
-1290 ICKFFG
+1290 
-1296 ETSEGLEILKYNEEN
+1296 
-1311 NLYEAVSDIV
+1311 
-1321 MNGIYKIKAENI
+1321 
-1333 SVANLK
+1333 
-1339 YGSLQRLSIPISFPR
+1339 
-1354 RFYNGNVNF
+1354 
-1363 KIQDLKIE
+1363 
-1371 EGDKCTPYTPYGAN
+1371 
-1385 LPERIYTTL
+1385 TTL
-1394 DIDELK
+1394 ENDELK
-1400 NKFKQQKVIQ
+1400 KLFKTQKVVQ
-1410 LYVTPYYEY
+1410 LYITPYYEY
-1419 TIPEANTVQEIQLDK
+1419 TIPGSETIQEIQLDK
-1434 TQTVAFTLS
+1434 TQIVAFTLS
-1443 DIVNNPMLTDEDQ
+1443 DIVNNSMLTDDEQ

-1568 IEDKYTQEQYY
+1568 VEDKYTQEQYY
-1579 RGGDDYKY
+1579 RGGDNYKY

-1669 LVGRLRGNSFYKEGT
+1669 LVGILRGNSFYKEGT

-1695 QANEFN
+1695 QANEYK
-1701 SNGQSTWVTVS
+1701 S
-1712 DTLKEDGPLSEAIW
+1712 DGTSKWIDVLDDLKKDGPLKDWDNKIPPIVINTDQIPDDLDEEKVTVDRLPNIYQNGYWTKSITTTPWTSRKEVKIRDKWMKVRIRYSGKNLAIIHSIMTLF
-1726 NSDDKK
+1726 NIS
-1732 YLLLQ
+1732 YN

>member
-1 MPLSME
+1 MENTVTFNLFLNTLRQQGNLTYEYNPFYNYQTDVDLCKIDDTYIVPRDCAVNIKTGDILTKLKTTTSGTYYIDLRGKEFFIKDPNSNVKDDDSDFIKGFDEKNLFATAGSIIDLDTDKLGFDLEHPVDIEVQPSYDGSVNLILNDNKNIPRLINSRFSVREKNTYEIVDRIGENDTNIYNSKNFEKDSALYFQQSTIASTQFVQLIVGNLPVGQYCFYFSYCDSDGNESDIIDETGVIPVFIGADKMPLSIE

-29 YKYVKVK
+29 YKYIKVR

-187 LGLELKD
+187 LGLELKG

-209 NTTGLIKRNYIPIDN
+209 TTSGLIKRNYIPIDN
-224 QGWIDINNSRYL
+224 QGWVDINNSRYL

-241 CKINTESPYQKNT
+241 CKINTESSYQKNT

-263 EDVSEYLIEKLNIRG
+263 KEVSEYLIEKLNIRG
-278 YFFVRQKRTPN
+278 YFFVRQKRVPN

-350 TTTIAQPKYV
+350 TTTITQPKYV

-438 KVTLCSVTENVP
+438 KVTLCSVTEDVP

-503 YSPFVAVYSENSL
+503 YSPFVAVYSENNL

-529 LNLVEQFNQRMY
+529 LNLTEQFNQRMY

-690 KCYYALQDV
+690 KCYYTLQDV

-944 NHGIVLDSPV
+944 NHGILLDSPV
-954 CNLSNELEYDSL
+954 CNLNSL
-966 PAVYYSPQLDQA
+966 PMVYYSPQLDQA
-978 VTIKNQDGTTTS
+978 VTIKNQDGTTKS
-990 LQPQTINKNI
+990 LQTQTKNQNI
-1000 ILPNVKFKIEKDHQQ
+1000 ILPGVKFKIEKDHWQ
-1015 NYKYFDI
+1015 NYKCFSI
-1022 AQRIGENIAN
+1022 SESNRIE
-1032 LKYDYI
+1032 
-1038 RYLVKNGYDDQH
+1038 
-1050 RIYYWLSYILEPKI
+1050 
-1064 DENGDHIKDDQGED
+1064 
-1078 ILIDY
+1078 
-1083 LGINQDVII
+1083 
-1092 NTDVCSF
+1092 T
-1099 QMKFT
+1099 T
-1104 VNGLQ
+1104 
-1109 DFNLKNYTTQRIEGA
+1109 LKN
-1124 SFIIPKEKTIM
+1124 
-1135 LYKHNDGYYK
+1135 
-1145 TYTMQ
+1145 
-1150 SVDPGISDTSILKEI
+1150 
-1165 LQSKG
+1165 
-1170 DVPEGIDTYRWATPN
+1170 
-1185 DTLYEDSQ
+1185 
-1193 GPIDYVSLGYEDN
+1193 
-1206 ILEYPQQTG
+1206 
-1215 VTPKWATYDWIL
+1215 
-1227 YKHSLQEQNNQ
+1227 
-1238 GQEELRE
+1238 
-1245 HWLTSKYIYDKNT
+1245 
-1258 NELISTSQESKLLSS
+1258 
-1273 FVTIPSMLS
+1273 
-1282 IYQYRGDS
+1282 
-1290 ICKFFG
+1290 
-1296 ETSEGLEILKYNEEN
+1296 
-1311 NLYEAVSDIV
+1311 
-1321 MNGIYKIKAENI
+1321 
-1333 SVANLK
+1333 
-1339 YGSLQRLSIPISFPR
+1339 
-1354 RFYNGNVNF
+1354 
-1363 KIQDLKIE
+1363 
-1371 EGDKCTPYTPYGAN
+1371 
-1385 LPERIYTTL
+1385 
-1394 DIDELK
+1394 DELK
-1400 NKFKQQKVIQ
+1400 NLFKTQKVIQ
-1410 LYVTPYYEY
+1410 LYVTPYYKY
-1419 TIPEANTVQEIQLDK
+1419 TIPGSETIQEIQLDK
-1434 TQTVAFTLS
+1434 TQIVAFTLS
-1443 DIVNNPMLTDEDQ
+1443 DIVNNPMLTDD

-1555 GSDILYNRKYTDI
+1555 GSNILYNRKYTDI
-1568 IEDKYTQEQYY
+1568 VEDKYTQEQYY

-1653 LNQFNIVTHI
+1653 LNQFNIITHI

-1669 LVGRLRGNSFYKEGT
+1669 LVGRLRGNSFYKEST

-1701 SNGQSTWVTVS
+1701 SNGQSTWVTVN
-1712 DTLKEDGPLSEAIW
+1712 DILKEDGPLNKDIW
-1726 NSDDKK
+1726 NSEDKK
-1732 YLLLQ
+1732 IPPIVVNSQQIPNDLETEKITYQKLPNIYQKNQYWTKSISTEPWTTRKEAKIRDKWMKVRIRYSGKNLAIIHSIITLFNISYN